1 MVICARQRGPVLG
14 LACIC
19 ELVGDNFI
27 YYWLN
32 SYQVSPTMHIPLR
45 AVLVSLCVTCL
56 VSLINIGST
65 TALNAIVSLGVV
77 ALLSSYFITIAC
89 LVWRRLRGEPLP
101 PRRWS
106 LGRYGLAINIA
117 SLIFLI
123 PIYFFA
129 FWPAVTPVEASS
141 MNWAVLMYS
150 AVVIWSLVYYLIWG
164 RHSYVGPV
172 MVVKRDL

>member
-1 MVICARQRGPVLG
+1 
-14 LACIC
+14 
-19 ELVGDNFI
+19 
-27 YYWLN
+27 
-32 SYQVSPTMHIPLR
+32 MHVPLR
-45 AVLVSLCVTCL
+45 AVLVSLCITCI

-65 TALNAIVSLGVV
+65 SALNAIVSLGVV
-77 ALLSSYFITIAC
+77 ALLSSYWITIAC
-89 LVWRRLRGEPLP
+89 LVWRRLKGEPLP

-106 LGRYGLAINIA
+106 LGRYGLAINIM
-117 SLIFLI
+117 SLVFLM

-150 AVVIWSLVYYLIWG
+150 AVVIFSLVYYFIWG
-164 RHSYVGPV
+164 KHSYVGPV